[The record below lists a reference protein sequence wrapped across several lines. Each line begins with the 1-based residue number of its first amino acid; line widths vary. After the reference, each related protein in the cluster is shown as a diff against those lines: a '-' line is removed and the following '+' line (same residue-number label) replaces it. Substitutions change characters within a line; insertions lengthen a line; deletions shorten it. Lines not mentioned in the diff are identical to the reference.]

1 MTTTITGK
9 ASEKKRRNLNA
20 GGPSVTILAGIVII
34 SLVSLQGVGLAAF
47 STDNLFLIL
56 NYLAL
61 PLLIG
66 MFASFSLLSGVVDLS
81 IGSMVGLS
89 AAVFAVLATYNL
101 NLWLCAFI
109 AVLVCLFF
117 GALNGIAIVGFNAN
131 PIAVTLGMLVA
142 LRGLARVVNKF
153 DNSGTLSSDDGT
165 VIFIDGLNTFT
176 ESSFSFLP
184 WLFVIALAF
193 TLFIQLIISK
203 TRYGRHIK
211 AVGGDL
217 TAAVRAGL
225 PASRIKFTSLL
236 ISSGGAGIA
245 GVLFVGKLGSSSSTL
260 GTGMEFTV
268 YAALMIGGYSIL
280 RGGVGN
286 PIGGFLGLFV
296 IAYFSN
302 YIDNMG
308 FDTRFADVFLGTLLL
323 VIVYL
328 DIRRGGEEFE

>member
-1 MTTTITGK
+1 MASTQKNRKKLTEGPTIT
-9 ASEKKRRNLNA
+9 
-20 GGPSVTILAGIVII
+20 ILVGIVVI
-34 SLVSLQGVGLAAF
+34 SLVSLQGVGLSTF
-47 STDNLFLIL
+47 STDNLYLIL

-89 AAVFAVLATYNL
+89 AATFAVLSTYKL
-101 NLWLCAFI
+101 NLWLCAII
-109 AVLVCLFF
+109 AVLVCLSF
-117 GALNGIAIVGFNAN
+117 GALNAVAIVGFKAN

-142 LRGLARVVNKF
+142 LRGLARIVNMF
-153 DNSGTLSSDDGT
+153 DNSEVLSSNDGT
-165 VIFIDGLNTFT
+165 VVFIDGLNTFT
-176 ESSFSFLP
+176 ESSISFLP
-184 WLFVIALAF
+184 WLFVIALVF
-193 TLFIQLIISK
+193 TMILQLVISK
-203 TRYGRHIK
+203 SRYGRHIK

-217 TAAVRAGL
+217 TAAIRAGL

-245 GVLFVGKLGSSSSTL
+245 GVLYVGKMGSSSSTL

-280 RGGVGN
+280 RGGVGD
-286 PIGGFLGLFV
+286 PVGGFLGLFV

-302 YIDNMG
+302 YNDNMG
-308 FDTRFADVFLGTLLL
+308 FDTRFADVFIGALLL
-323 VIVYL
+323 AIVYL
-328 DIRRGGEEFE
+328 DIRRGGDAFE

>member
-1 MTTTITGK
+1 MTTTKQRKITGK
-9 ASEKKRRNLNA
+9 YS
-20 GGPSVTILAGIVII
+20 GGPSATILAGIVII
-34 SLVSLQGVGLAAF
+34 SLVNLQGVGLSAF

-66 MFASFSLLSGVVDLS
+66 MFASFSLLAGVVDLS

-89 AAVFAVLATYNL
+89 AATFAVLATYKL
-101 NLWLCAFI
+101 NLWLCAGI
-109 AVLVCLFF
+109 AVIVCLVF
-117 GALNGIAIVGFNAN
+117 GCFNGIAIVIFNAN

-142 LRGLARVVNKF
+142 LRGLARIVNTY
-153 DNSGTLSSDDGT
+153 DNSGVLSSNDGT
-165 VIFIDGLNTFT
+165 VLFIDGLNTFT
-176 ESSFSFLP
+176 ESSISFLP

-193 TLFIQLIISK
+193 TFVLQLVISK

-217 TAAVRAGL
+217 KAAVRAGL

-236 ISSGGAGIA
+236 ISAGGAGIA
-245 GVLFVGKLGSSSSTL
+245 GVLYVGKMGSSSSTL

-268 YAALMIGGYSIL
+268 YAALMIGGYTLL

-302 YIDNMG
+302 YIDNKG
-308 FDTRFADVFLGTLLL
+308 FDTRLTDVFLGTLLL

>member
-1 MTTTITGK
+1 MANLQKSKGKITD
-9 ASEKKRRNLNA
+9 
-20 GGPSVTILAGIVII
+20 GPSVTILVGIVII
-34 SLVSLQGVGLAAF
+34 SLVSLQGVGLATF
-47 STDNLFLIL
+47 STDNLYLIL

-66 MFASFSLLSGVVDLS
+66 MFASFSLLAGVVDLS
-81 IGSMVGLS
+81 IGSMVALS
-89 AAVFAVLATYNL
+89 AATFAVLATYNI
-101 NLWLCAFI
+101 NLWLCALL

-117 GALNGIAIVGFNAN
+117 GAINGIAIIGFNAN

-142 LRGLARVVNKF
+142 LRGLARIVNKY
-153 DNSGTLSSDDGT
+153 DNSDTLSSDDGT

-176 ESSFSFLP
+176 ESSISFLP
-184 WLFVIALAF
+184 WLFVIALAL
-193 TLFIQLIISK
+193 TFILQVVISK

-236 ISSGGAGIA
+236 ISAGGAGIA

-286 PIGGFLGLFV
+286 PVGAFLGLFV
-296 IAYFSN
+296 IAYFTN

-308 FDTRFADVFLGTLLL
+308 FDTRFADVFIGALLIA
-323 VIVYL
+323 IVYL
-328 DIRRGGEEFE
+328 DIRRGGDTFE